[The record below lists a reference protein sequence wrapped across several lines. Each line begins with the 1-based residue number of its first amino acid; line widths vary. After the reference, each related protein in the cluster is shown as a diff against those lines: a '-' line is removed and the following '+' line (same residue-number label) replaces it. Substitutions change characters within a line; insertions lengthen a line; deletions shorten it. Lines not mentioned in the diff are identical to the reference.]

1 MDALAWLHGLY
12 EGALRLRGEGFRT
25 WLLGQLLEATEADA
39 ALWRRARP
47 DEAPHGISSV
57 GLPTGFS
64 ALFARN
70 QGINPLLRTLQSR
83 PQTAAGLAVDRPS
96 EAAFVARVLAPNGLK
111 HMAGILCRDAEAGLD
126 TEITVYRQAGRPAF
140 STETLGWL
148 TERAESLVRV
158 ASHALFLGLDAVPEE
173 WAACPAALVDTSG
186 RFVEVQPRFLAL
198 LRDGGS
204 PARGRLPFELPLEV
218 KATVFTAEP
227 WVVYCQ
233 PRNDLSELRLK
244 LGERARLLSER
255 EREVVE
261 LILSGRS
268 NKEVGRLLGLSPSTI
283 SNHLQRIYAKLGV
296 HDREGLRAA
305 VTRA

>member
-47 DEAPHGISSV
+47 EEAPHGISSV
-57 GLPTGFS
+57 GLPAGFS

-70 QGINPLLRTLQSR
+70 QAINPLLRSLYAK
-83 PQTAAGLAVDRPS
+83 PHAAASLAVDRPS
-96 EAAFVARVLAPNGLK
+96 EAAFVARVLAPNGLR
-111 HMAGILCRDAEAGLD
+111 HMAGILCRDPEAGLD
-126 TEITVYRQAGRPAF
+126 TEITVYRRAGQPAF
-140 STETLGWL
+140 SSDTLTWL
-148 TERAESLVRV
+148 GERAESLVRV
-158 ASHALFLGLDAVPEE
+158 ASHALFLGLGAVPED
-173 WAACPAALVDTSG
+173 WAGCPAALVDTSG
-186 RFVEVQPRFLAL
+186 RFVDVQPGFLAL
-198 LRDGGS
+198 LRDGGVM
-204 PARGRLPFELPLEV
+204 ARGRLPFELPLEP
-218 KATVFTAEP
+218 KATVFAADP

-233 PRNDLSELRLK
+233 PHNDLSEVRLK
-244 LGERARLLSER
+244 LGERARILTER

-268 NKEVGRLLGLSPSTI
+268 NKEAGRLLGLSPSTI

-296 HDREGLRAA
+296 HDREGLRTA
-305 VTRA
+305 VQRP